1 MQHKEY
7 FGAYILHYVVADELL
22 FLQLQLIRYL
32 LNRAGLFHAGGY
44 PLHGLDCPACLRQ
57 LCLAHSFLSFIFVRH
72 FGFRTRARCRKV
84 KIRNR

>member
-32 LNRAGLFHAGGY
+32 LNRAGLFHAGG
-44 PLHGLDCPACLRQ
+44 
-57 LCLAHSFLSFIFVRH
+57 
-72 FGFRTRARCRKV
+72 
-84 KIRNR
+84 